1 MFRLFRRVIGGQQAV
16 CDCLRGYLREQGVA
30 LVNEKEAGESGKNA
44 ITYIQVFFSDC
55 RNF

>member
-1 MFRLFRRVIGGQQAV
+1 MFKLFRRVIGGQQAV
-16 CDCLRGYLREQGVA
+16 CDCLRGYLREQA
-30 LVNEKEAGESGKNA
+30 TLVNEKEAGESGKNA